1 MCWNMNGN
9 SPLGHGESGRPW
21 EAFVLIPLLSDLLV
35 LTVDSLLFLAHIWSR
50 LYDNVR
56 LLTRA
61 PFEVSIG
68 FEQPAW
74 TKDENAAIRDLESVN
89 FQSCGQVVSSE
100 GLPAMTSNPVSSQ
113 ERSRLETGSRLLQ
126 TCENQLTN
134 SEYSTTENRQVL
146 VQAFGKGQNRG
157 LVNLPSR
164 MHAVGEISFMP
175 GPTNRPG
182 RFCA

>member
-1 MCWNMNGN
+1 
-9 SPLGHGESGRPW
+9 
-21 EAFVLIPLLSDLLV
+21 
-35 LTVDSLLFLAHIWSR
+35 
-50 LYDNVR
+50 
-56 LLTRA
+56 
-61 PFEVSIG
+61 
-68 FEQPAW
+68 
-74 TKDENAAIRDLESVN
+74 
-89 FQSCGQVVSSE
+89 
-100 GLPAMTSNPVSSQ
+100 MTSNPVSSQ

-146 VQAFGKGQNRG
+146 VQAFGKGQNQG